1 MYFSESTGGFYDDEI
16 HIGSIPSDAVDLS
29 IDEYEGLMSGQ
40 CSGLEIYF
48 DKESGKPALRIR
60 PEPTRG
66 ELVISE
72 KIWRE
77 DELLNTDGV
86 VARHRDEAES
96 GEETTLTAAQYQE
109 LQRYRKNLRNWP
121 EATGFPDANLRPQS
135 PSWLTQ

>member
-1 MYFSESTGGFYDDEI
+1 MYYSESTGGFYDAEI
-16 HIGSIPSDAVDLS
+16 HNGNIPNDSVVLS
-29 IDEYEGLMSGQ
+29 KEEYEGLMSGQ

-48 DKESGKPALRIR
+48 DKESGKPALRVR
-60 PEPTRG
+60 PAPTRE
-66 ELVISE
+66 ELAISE

-77 DELLNTDGV
+77 DELLKTDSV

-121 EATGFPDANLRPQS
+121 EMTGFPDANLRPQS
-135 PSWLTQ
+135 PAWLA